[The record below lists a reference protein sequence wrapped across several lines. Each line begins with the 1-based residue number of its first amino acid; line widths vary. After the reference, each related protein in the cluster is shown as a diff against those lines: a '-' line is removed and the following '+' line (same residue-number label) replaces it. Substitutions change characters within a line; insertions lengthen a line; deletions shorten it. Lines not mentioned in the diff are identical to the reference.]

1 MATKLSWS
9 EALSLLLRGECVN
22 ATRISEGG
30 VCYLRHQ
37 AWAHGYRME
46 DSGIFDYRIFS
57 FTKMK

>member
-37 AWAHGYRME
+37 AWSIGKRFV
-46 DSGIFDYRIFS
+46 DSGIGSYRTFYLA
-57 FTKMK
+57 